1 MRKQGVKELRGP
13 GQVGTSLAESTGG
26 MLHPRNTMKRSF
38 RYSQQGFTLIEIMI
52 VVVIVGISAA
62 LAVPNFTLM
71 YARHELYQATTDL
84 YNRLIFARSA
94 AISRNTMIVA
104 TPGNP
109 LASGED
115 GVTFAPLLGEQ
126 RFPLNV
132 QFLLPLPVTPI
143 GFTPR
148 GLSTAPQNSQTIQ
161 LQSVRD
167 PNLIYSITVA
177 PSGKVTWCARQIS
190 PCIQNQ

>member
-1 MRKQGVKELRGP
+1 
-13 GQVGTSLAESTGG
+13 
-26 MLHPRNTMKRSF
+26 MLHPHNIVKRPI
-38 RYSQQGFTLIEIMI
+38 RQGQQGFTLVEIMI

-62 LAVPNFTLM
+62 LAVPNFMTM
-71 YARHELYQATTDL
+71 YARHELYQATTAL

-115 GVTFAPLLGEQ
+115 GVTFTAPLSTE

-132 QFLLPLPVTPI
+132 QFVLPLPATPI

-148 GLSTAPQNSQTIQ
+148 GLSTTPLATQTIQ

-167 PNLIYSITVA
+167 PNLIYSISLA
-177 PSGKVTWCARQIS
+177 PSGKVTWCARQIT